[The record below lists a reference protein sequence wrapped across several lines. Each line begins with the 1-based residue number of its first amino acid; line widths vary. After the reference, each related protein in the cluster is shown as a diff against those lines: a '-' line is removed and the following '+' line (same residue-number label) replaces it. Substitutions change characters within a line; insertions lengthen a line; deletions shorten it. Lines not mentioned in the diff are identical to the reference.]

1 MNDKQ
6 YAVLG
11 LGVFGSTIA
20 KTLSQYGCEVLA
32 IDKDSDCV
40 ERIDEFWDIHI
51 LPYPRRFFHQK
62 YSFFSKVPIRKF
74 PVAFPRDF
82 MLYYV

>member
-32 IDKDSDCV
+32 IDKDRDCV
-40 ERIDEFWDIHI
+40 ERIDEFAFVKKRSI
-51 LPYPRRFFHQK
+51 LDFTL
-62 YSFFSKVPIRKF
+62 SKSSKF
-74 PVAFPRDF
+74 
-82 MLYYV
+82 M